1 MFNLVKNIK
10 MSEQTPINT
19 NINPV
24 APIPE
29 KKGTHPIKKFF
40 KRVLLFFVFLLILSG
55 VGTYLYFNYTYSDGN
70 RAGNLV
76 KFSKKGYIFKTYE
89 GELNLGG
96 INPLPGNTIANNIWT
111 FSVNDETVANK
122 LMNMEGKTIR
132 LHYKEKI
139 KNLPWQGESKY
150 FVDDVEEIKK

>member
-1 MFNLVKNIK
+1 MENQKDTTTAGTEQSFSGRMQETGKKVKSTARKI
-10 MSEQTPINT
+10 
-19 NINPV
+19 
-24 APIPE
+24 
-29 KKGTHPIKKFF
+29 FLL
-40 KRVLLFFVFLLILSG
+40 LLFLSVIG
-55 VGTYLYFNYTYSDGN
+55 LGLFFWISSWTYSEGN
-70 RAGNLV
+70 RAGYLV
-76 KFSKKGYIFKTYE
+76 KISEKGYVFKTYE

-122 LMNMEGKTIR
+122 LMEMEGKTIR